1 MFEIAFIVF
10 AIVLAGCS
18 WQSYNIGVQQGLSE
32 GTIKALEILHDQK
45 IISYDDKGNIIPNP
59 FFRN

>member
-18 WQSYNIGVQQGLSE
+18 WQSYNIGIQKGLSE